1 MSVKFV
7 AESKQRM
14 DKDLSTEAK
23 IREAARRVFIA
34 KGFDG
39 CSSREIAEEAGM
51 NVALVNYY
59 FRSKGQ
65 LFQLIF
71 QAALED
77 FLLSMLDVFSTDLSL
92 ENKTR
97 IFIEREYDFLTKH
110 PELPG
115 FIINELSR
123 SQGCPWD
130 KADIHERILDT
141 GIFEECLK
149 AQAEGKMRQVDLAS
163 ITMILMSNCQFPFLA
178 RPLVQ
183 GIFKMDDAQYDN
195 QLVLHKQF
203 VTEMMINYLFPKQ
216 GN

>member
-1 MSVKFV
+1 
-7 AESKQRM
+7 M

-39 CSSREIAEEAGM
+39 CSSREIANEAGM

-71 QAALED
+71 QAAMED

-97 IFIEREYDFLTKH
+97 IFIEREYDFLSKH

-115 FIINELSR
+115 FIINELGR
-123 SQGCPWD
+123 AEGCSWD
-130 KADIHERILDT
+130 KMDIRERIMDT
-141 GIFEECLK
+141 GVFEQCLK
-149 AQAEGKMRQVDLAS
+149 AQAEGRMRQIDLVS
-163 ITMILMSNCQFPFLA
+163 ITMVLMSNCQFPFLG
-178 RPLVQ
+178 RPLIQ
-183 GIFKMDDAQYDN
+183 GVHKLTDEQYEQ
-195 QLVLHKQF
+195 QLVLHKQY
-203 VTEMMINYLFPKQ
+203 VTEMMISYLFPRQ
-216 GN
+216 TSN

>member
-1 MSVKFV
+1 
-7 AESKQRM
+7 M

-39 CSSREIAEEAGM
+39 CSSREIANEAGM

-71 QAALED
+71 QAAMED
-77 FLLSMLDVFSTDLSL
+77 FLLSMLDVFSTDFSL

-110 PELPG
+110 PEIPG
-115 FIINELSR
+115 FIINELGR
-123 SQGCPWD
+123 SEGCSWD
-130 KADIHERILDT
+130 KNIRERIMDT

-149 AQAEGKMRQVDLAS
+149 AQAEGRMRQIDLVS
-163 ITMILMSNCQFPFLA
+163 ITILLMSNCQFPFLG

-183 GIFKMDDAQYDN
+183 GIHRLTDEQYEQ
-195 QLVLHKQF
+195 QLVLHKQY
-203 VTEMMINYLFPKQ
+203 VTEMMVSYLFPGQ
-216 GN
+216 NNNQQYSVTQ

>member
-1 MSVKFV
+1 MPPEFNLY
-7 AESKQRM
+7 M
-14 DKDLSTEAK
+14 DNDLSTEAK

-39 CSSREIAEEAGM
+39 CSSREIAMEAGM

-115 FIINELSR
+115 FIIYELGR
-123 SQGCPWD
+123 SEGCSWD
-130 KADIHERILDT
+130 KMDIHERILET

-149 AQAEGKMRQVDLAS
+149 AQEEGKMRNIDLVS
-163 ITMILMSNCQFPFLA
+163 ITILLMSNCQFPFLG

-183 GIFKMDDAQYDN
+183 GVHKMTDSQYDN

-203 VTEMMINYLFPKQ
+203 VTEMLINYLFPKQ
-216 GN
+216 NH